1 MNTTVDLIKKYNVP
15 GPRYTSYPTA
25 VEFDHIDPVSLT
37 GYLSERNQSPRDV
50 SIYIHLP
57 FCASLCWYCGCTTV
71 ITKKKSEAERYL
83 DYLEKEIRSVA
94 GLLHEQHRVMQVHYG
109 GGTPTFLTPDQ
120 LRRLGRMLHYYLNID
135 LSAEFGVELD
145 PRTFTREHLEALVES
160 GMNRASIGFQD
171 VNPEV
176 QEAIHRIQ
184 PMEMV
189 QDCMNALREAGIKSV
204 NLDVIY
210 GLPLQ
215 TRERFARTL
224 EAIKTLD
231 ADRVAI
237 YSYAHVPWVK
247 PSQKLLERNRMPN
260 ADEKM
265 ELLTDAISYMEEI
278 GMQHIGM
285 DHFAKPDDELSK
297 ALEEGSL
304 QRNFQGYSTMHGL
317 DLYGLGMSSISSVGE
332 YYFQSEKELDKWSE
346 AIESRGNAWIKGLRL
361 NREDLMRRD
370 IIMRLMC
377 SRSLSFSEIWDT
389 WHVNVKEY
397 FRAELAQLKPLEED
411 GFLNLTSRGIIIHPR
426 GRSFLRNIAM
436 VFDAYLNK
444 HSAKPVFSKT
454 V

>member
-25 VEFDHIDPVSLT
+25 VEFDHIDPPSLT

-83 DYLEKEIRSVA
+83 DYLEKEIRTIA
-94 GLLHEQHRVMQVHYG
+94 GLLHNQHRVMQVHYG
-109 GGTPTFLTPDQ
+109 GGTPTFLSPEQ

-135 LSAEFGVELD
+135 LKAEFGVELD
-145 PRTFTREHLEALVES
+145 PRTFTWEHLEALVES

-189 QDCMNALREAGIKSV
+189 QECMNALREAGIKSV

-247 PSQKLLERNRMPN
+247 PAQKLLERNRMPS

-278 GMQHIGM
+278 GMQHVGM

-317 DLYGLGMSSISSVGE
+317 DLYGLGMSSISSVGK

-346 AIESRGNAWIKGLRL
+346 AIESRGNAWTKGLRL

-377 SRSLSFSEIWDT
+377 SRSLNFREIWNI
-389 WHVNVKEY
+389 WHVNVNEY
-397 FRAELAQLKPLEED
+397 FRNELRLLKPLEED
-411 GFLNLTSRGIIIHPR
+411 GFLTLKPDGIVIHAR

-444 HSAKPVFSKT
+444 HKARPVFSKT